1 MGMGGGGGD
10 DDAAADDV
18 DDSFSALK
26 DAPRNLPEPST
37 TPQDT
42 AKTPR
47 KAATPRGSRYP
58 PRRSG

>member
-10 DDAAADDV
+10 DDAAADV

-37 TPQDT
+37 NPQDA
-42 AKTPR
+42 AKTLR